1 MEHEERGKLPFLDIC
16 VVRTANRYITRI
28 YRKKTFT
35 GVYLNWR
42 SLTANRYKT
51 GLIRCLAKRIWR
63 ICSEEKD
70 RLSELEKLKVI
81 LYRNDYPTEVVERT
95 IKKFIESKQKPT
107 ENDGVNKVEKTDK
120 RYMELPYVGEDFAF
134 RLKRVVEDCYQQV
147 DFNVAFQAP
156 HTIGKMFP
164 FKDNIKRDLEKS
176 MVVYCLTCSCGHIY
190 IGKTDRILS
199 ERMNEHKRDVKSSC
213 YQHVAVCQ
221 ELGWASHKL
230 EVRNKMEKPED
241 REAYTCKIDYRAVKV
256 IDSRDNCMQ
265 LLYKELLHIHQKD
278 KETSINKQHN
288 NSRSD
293 FEVKTLIIKTYS
305 QIKSK

>member
-1 MEHEERGKLPFLDIC
+1 MGSPLGPMFSNVFMSDFERKHMDALRKLGVVKWFRYVDDVFVSLTDASRVDEILHFLNEQHKNIKLTVEHEERGKLPFLDTC

-28 YRKKTFT
+28 NRKKTFT

-42 SLTANRYKT
+42 SLTANRYKI
-51 GLIRCLAKRIWR
+51 GLIRCLAERIWR

-107 ENDGVNKVEKTDK
+107 ENDGVNKVEKTEK
-120 RYMELPYVGEDFAF
+120 RYMKLPYVGRSCEDFAF

-176 MVVYCLTCSCGHIY
+176 MVVYCLTCSCGHTY
-190 IGKTDRILS
+190 IGKTDRILN
-199 ERMNEHKRDVKSSC
+199 ERMPKTQKN
-213 YQHVAVCQ
+213 QT
-221 ELGWASHKL
+221 
-230 EVRNKMEKPED
+230 M
-241 REAYTCKIDYRAVKV
+241 TF
-256 IDSRDNCMQ
+256 DSFF
-265 LLYKELLHIHQKD
+265 HFFGH
-278 KETSINKQHN
+278 
-288 NSRSD
+288 
-293 FEVKTLIIKTYS
+293 F
-305 QIKSK
+305 